1 MFGLG
6 AGFFWII
13 ALAFVI
19 VIIASAIRI
28 LLEYERGVVFRLG
41 RFAGV
46 RGPGLRF
53 IIPIVDQLKK
63 VNLRTVAMDVPP
75 QDIITR
81 DNVSVEV
88 NAVLYFRVMD
98 PEKALIEVDNYLYAT
113 SQLAQTSLR
122 SVLGQVE
129 LDDLLGQRDKI
140 NNNLQEILDRQ
151 TDPWGVKI
159 SNVEVK
165 HVDLPDSMQ
174 RAMARQAESERERR
188 AKVIHAMGEFEASVN
203 LSKAAGQIATQ
214 PGALQLRFLQ
224 TMSEI
229 SAEKN
234 STILFPMPI
243 DLLKPF
249 LQDAKGPGEEPSQAT
264 EKQSVEPLD
273 KQPQPS
279 SDL

>member
-6 AGFFWII
+6 FGFFWII
-13 ALAFVI
+13 ALAFVVI
-19 VIIASAIRI
+19 IIASAVRI

-41 RFAGV
+41 RFSGV
-46 RGPGLRF
+46 KGPGLKF
-53 IIPIVDQLKK
+53 IIPIIDQLTKI
-63 VNLRTVAMDVPP
+63 NMRTIAMDVPP

-81 DNVSVEV
+81 DNVSVKV
-88 NAVLYFRVMD
+88 NAVLYFRVVQ

-129 LDDLLGQRDKI
+129 LDDLLAQRDKI
-140 NNNLQEILDRQ
+140 NHNLQEILDRQ

-159 SNVEVK
+159 SNVEIK
-165 HVDLPDSMQ
+165 HVDLPTEMQ
-174 RAMARQAESERERR
+174 RAMARQAEAERERR
-188 AKVIHAMGEFEASVN
+188 SKVIHATGEFEASAN
-203 LSKAAGQIATQ
+203 LAKAAKQISSQ

-224 TMSEI
+224 TMTEI
-229 SAEKN
+229 AAEKN

-249 LQDAKGPGEEPSQAT
+249 LAEEKRETP
-264 EKQSVEPLD
+264 EE
-273 KQPQPS
+273 
-279 SDL
+279 